1 MLVTNNS
8 IIPMLMY
15 TRVRGDPLYKWNSAR
30 KLRTLVISLLFSLKK
45 YKARAKIKKFFP
57 GKKYYWK
64 DSGSKQ
70 ISSEAQL
77 TLV

>member
-8 IIPMLMY
+8 IVPMLMY

-45 YKARAKIKKFFP
+45 YKARSKTKKFFP
-57 GKKYYWK
+57 GKNTTGRIVAANKSHLK
-64 DSGSKQ
+64 FN
-70 ISSEAQL
+70 
-77 TLV
+77 